1 MIKKKGKKGKKGKG
15 KGKKEGKQ
23 ESKGERES
31 EIERAKAN
39 AALWETRLGIT
50 ESSRLEYRE
59 AARRLAHANE
69 QLTNQ
74 QYRAEK
80 ETVDII
86 AFLKKKESE
95 KEAKISELE
104 EELEHQKT
112 KALEDKEQIV
122 AEYTQMVNDMEEKF
136 KKRLNEFRMIQ
147 GELKTIKEFRKQK
160 ANMEQDLNNIKE
172 NMHVENKEHKEML
185 ARMEHKFFIEKVRLE
200 KEAEQ
205 RIAQLAERAHNEA
218 VVQLDD
224 ASCSVFKE
232 NMRLN
237 EALTYHMNEVEQL
250 RGRSEAMEEENSS
263 LALHKDTSELMM
275 KQNICK
281 MAVQKKEILEL
292 RRKVDMLE
300 RALNIM
306 SVQFER
312 EKRETQEQA
321 LDSTQ
326 ANCAE
331 LGKLQKL
338 LVLREREI
346 ARVKR
351 LAGTILEQRTELEV
365 FFHGALEQVKQEI
378 LSNRLQYR
386 QEALEA
392 YHRRMSDARAG
403 GQEYPRIRTFH
414 RKADSTNSVFTDLA
428 EAEKWTNMSSTQV
441 DLSELTWE
449 QKEKVLR
456 LMFAKMN
463 GLKCRKP
470 TQTLNASGEQGRGT
484 IAPRTAEKLLH
495 HTFITQAPV
504 PNRTFDLPDL
514 HHTS

>member
-1 MIKKKGKKGKKGKG
+1 MLKKKGKKGRKGKS

-59 AARRLAHANE
+59 AARRLARANE
-69 QLTNQ
+69 ELTNQ

-86 AFLKKKESE
+86 AFLKKKEAE
-95 KEAKISELE
+95 KEAKIAELE
-104 EELEHQKT
+104 EELHHEKT
-112 KALEDKEQIV
+112 KALEEKEQIV
-122 AEYTQMVNDMEEKF
+122 GEYTQTISDMEDKF
-136 KKRLNEFRMIQ
+136 KKRLSEFRMIQ

-160 ANMEQDLNNIKE
+160 AHMEQELTNLKE
-172 NMHVENKEHKEML
+172 NMYIENREHKEML
-185 ARMEHKFFIEKVRLE
+185 ARVEHKFFIEKVRLE

-237 EALTYHMNEVEQL
+237 EALTYHMSEVEHL
-250 RGRSEAMEEENSS
+250 RGRSEILEEENAS
-263 LALHKDTSELMM
+263 LTLHKDTSEFMM
-275 KQNICK
+275 KQNVCK
-281 MAVQKKEILEL
+281 MAAQKKEILQL
-292 RRKVDMLE
+292 RSKVDVLE

-306 SVQFER
+306 SVQFEH
-312 EKRETQEQA
+312 EKNEIQEKVI
-321 LDSTQ
+321 LSTQ
-326 ANCAE
+326 TNCAE
-331 LGKLQKL
+331 LEKLQKL
-338 LVLREREI
+338 LALRECEMT
-346 ARVKR
+346 RVKR
-351 LAGTILEQRTELEV
+351 LARIILEQRTELEL
-365 FFHGALEQVKQEI
+365 FLHGALEHVKQEI

-386 QEALEA
+386 QEALDA
-392 YHRRMSDARAG
+392 YQRRMSDARAG
-403 GQEYPRIRTFH
+403 RQEYPHIRTFH
-414 RKADSTNSVFTDLA
+414 RKPYSTNSVFADLE
-428 EAEKWTNMSSTQV
+428 EAEKWTNMQSTKV
-441 DLSELTWE
+441 DIAELTWE

-456 LMFAKMN
+456 LLFAKMN
-463 GLKCRKP
+463 SLKYRKP
-470 TQTLNASGEQGRGT
+470 AQTLKALSEQDQSNSAPG
-484 IAPRTAEKLLH
+484 IADDFSH

-504 PNRTFDLPDL
+504 PNQTSDLPDL
-514 HHTS
+514 HTS